1 MSRIC
6 LTGSWRDLRA
16 ASTVALVPGRC
27 LRCALMLITGVLGSL
42 LITGA
47 FAEHSGTYYSAL
59 LRLDLSSVLS
69 AAGQSFAKG
78 SACQFALLGV
88 WNYLVWG
95 FFAGAVFRSAAV
107 QWTTLKSPG
116 AGEAAIYA
124 RRHAF
129 AFHYAPLLAI
139 LGMAIFYC
147 ILSVGG
153 LLVRIPAVG
162 EIIAIIFL
170 PFAVLFA
177 LPIVYFGVVLT
188 LGLPLLWGAVS
199 ADGSDSFDAIGRASE
214 YVFAR
219 PWKLLGHLALVVLYG
234 IRFSTVVVA
243 GGAAV
248 LTAAVVAGWKGL
260 GPISAGSKLDPVVG
274 DLWQQ
279 TVGLFCSC
287 LHPPCIPAGD
297 LTGAPLT
304 LRACGWA
311 AKLMALVYLA
321 GLGGIIVSYFVSAAQ
336 GIYLLLR
343 LAVDHTPMSQLAE
356 KAEAE
361 DAPAAERPDS
371 PAQDRETDAQDRP
384 NGAGPKEEEN

>member
-6 LTGSWRDLRA
+6 LNGSWRDLRA
-16 ASTVALVPGRC
+16 ASTIALGSGKC
-27 LRCALMLITGVLGSL
+27 FRCALMLITGIVGSL

-69 AAGQSFAKG
+69 AVGQSFAKG

-116 AGEAAIYA
+116 SGEATIYA

-129 AFHYAPLLAI
+129 AFHHAPLLAI

-219 PWKLLGHLALVVLYG
+219 PWKLLGHLALTTLYG
-234 IRFSTVVVA
+234 IRFSAIVIA

-248 LTAAVVAGWKGL
+248 ASAAIVAGWKGL
-260 GPISAGSKLDPVVG
+260 GPICAGSKLDPVVG

-287 LHPPCIPAGD
+287 PHPPCIPTGD

-311 AKLMALVYLA
+311 ARLMALVYLA

-336 GIYLLLR
+336 GVYLLLR
-343 LAVDHTPMSQLAE
+343 LAVDHAPMSQLAE
-356 KAEAE
+356 KAEAM
-361 DAPAAERPDS
+361 DAPESEAAQSGASVR
-371 PAQDRETDAQDRP
+371 DREA
-384 NGAGPKEEEN
+384 GA